1 MAGRQ
6 TIDNLIALT
15 IPEIQELFLQQMQD
29 VVDRA
34 MLDEMVAAI
43 EAGDAERLFQ
53 ATGFTPAVLSPILDR
68 IERMYRDTAELTT
81 GDFPARIRTPTG
93 SVIFRFDMRNPA
105 IEAELRQYS
114 SEFISRITEETR
126 EVVRV
131 SLERGQIAGRN
142 PRNTAL
148 DIVGRIDPVTKQRI
162 GGVIGLTPHQEGWV
176 ANTRRYLLTA
186 DQQYFNL
193 SLRDKRFDKTIRRYM
208 DEGKPVPAE
217 TLEKAMVSY
226 KNRALKYRAEVIGRT
241 EALSAASRSRHT
253 VHQQLIDDGTLPAS
267 AISKWWNATGDRR
280 TRPSHN
286 ALERRTRD
294 NPIGLDEAFV
304 SPSGARMMH
313 PHDQTLG
320 APASEIVQCR
330 CREEFKVDWLWWQD
344 E

>member
-1 MAGRQ
+1 MSRKA
-6 TIDNLIALT
+6 IESLIALT
-15 IPEIQELFLQQMQD
+15 IPEIQQIFLQQMQD

-53 ATGFTPAVLSPILDR
+53 ATGFTPAVLNPIVDR
-68 IERMYRDTAELTT
+68 IERMYRETAEIQA
-81 GDFPARIRTPTG
+81 DEFPSRIRTPTG
-93 SVIFRFDMRNPA
+93 AVIFRFDMRNPA
-105 IEAELRQYS
+105 VEREIRQHS
-114 SEFISRITEETR
+114 SELITRITDETR

-131 SLERGQIAGRN
+131 TLERGQIAGRN

-148 DIVGRIDPVTKQRI
+148 DIVGRVDPSTKKRI
-162 GGVIGLTPHQEGWV
+162 GGVIGLTPNQERWV
-176 ANTRRYLLTA
+176 NSARRYLTTA
-186 DQQYFNL
+186 DEKYFTL
-193 SLRDKRFDKTIRRYM
+193 SLRDKRFDNTIRRYM
-208 DEGKPVPAE
+208 EQGKAVPAE
-217 TLEKAMVSY
+217 TLEKALVSY
-226 KNRALKYRAEVIGRT
+226 KNRALKYRADVIART
-241 EALSAASRSRHT
+241 ETIGAASRSRHR

-267 AISKWWNATGDRR
+267 AIKKWWDATGDAV
-280 TRPSHN
+280 TRPSHRL
-286 ALERRTRD
+286 LERATKD

-330 CREEFKVDWLWWQD
+330 CYEQFTVDWLWWQD